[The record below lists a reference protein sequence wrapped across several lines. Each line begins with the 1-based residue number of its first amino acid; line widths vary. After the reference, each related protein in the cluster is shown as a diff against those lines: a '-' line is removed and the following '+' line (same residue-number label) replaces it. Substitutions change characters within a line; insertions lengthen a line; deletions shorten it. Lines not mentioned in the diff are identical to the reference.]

1 MKSISQTFAKGLL
14 FSLPIAITL
23 GALYWFF
30 SWAESLLSPLL
41 EYVLPQGWY
50 ITGMGVLSGLVI
62 IFLLGLLVQAYLLR
76 QLFEWLENSLN
87 RIPLVKTLY
96 GSARD
101 IMRLFSGSE
110 EQELQKVVLVS
121 LHEDIRMIGFVT
133 NEDIDFAKDDDVIA
147 VYVPL
152 SYQVGGHLLYLPRSR
167 CEPLDIPVKVAM
179 QQVLTAHIS
188 QSKPKGRPQPK

>member
-1 MKSISQTFAKGLL
+1 MKSLSQTFAKGLL

-30 SWAESLLSPLL
+30 TWAESLLSPLL
-41 EYVLPQGWY
+41 EYILPQGWY
-50 ITGMGVLSGLVI
+50 INGMGVLSGLII

-76 QLFEWLENSLN
+76 KIFIWLENSLN

-101 IMRLFSGSE
+101 IMRLFSSSDQ
-110 EQELQKVVLVS
+110 QELQKVVLVTM
-121 LHEDIRMIGFVT
+121 HEDIRMIGFVT
-133 NEDIDFAKDDDVIA
+133 NENIEFADDDDVIA

-167 CEPLDIPVKVAM
+167 CEPLDMPVKVAM

-188 QSKPKGRPQPK
+188 PTRHAYKKHQN

>member
-1 MKSISQTFAKGLL
+1 MTSISQTFAKGLL

-41 EYVLPQGWY
+41 EFVLPQGWY

-76 QLFEWLENSLN
+76 QLFEWLENSFN

-101 IMRLFSGSE
+101 IMRLFSGSDQ
-110 EQELQKVVLVS
+110 QELQKVVLVT

-133 NEDIDFAKDDDVIA
+133 NEHIDFANDDVIA

-167 CEPLDIPVKVAM
+167 CEPLDMPVKAAM

-188 QSKPKGRPQPK
+188 QSKPVKHPV

>member
-1 MKSISQTFAKGLL
+1 MKSISQTFARGLL
-14 FSLPIAITL
+14 FALPIAITL

-41 EYVLPQGWY
+41 EYLLPQGWY

-62 IFLLGLLVQAYLLR
+62 IFMLGLLVQAYLLR
-76 QLFEWLENSLN
+76 QLFEWLERSLN

-101 IMRLFSGSE
+101 ILKLFSGSE
-110 EQELQKVVLVS
+110 EQELQKVVLVT

-133 NEDIDFAKDDDVIA
+133 NEHIDLIDDEDVIA

-152 SYQVGGHLLYLPRSR
+152 SYQVGGHLLYLPRHR
-167 CEPLDIPVKVAM
+167 CEPLDIPVKAAM

-188 QSKPKGRPQPK
+188 QSPQPGAPRV

>member
-1 MKSISQTFAKGLL
+1 MTSISQTFAKGLL

-41 EYVLPQGWY
+41 EYVLPHGWY

-76 QLFEWLENSLN
+76 QIFEWLENSLN

-101 IMRLFSGSE
+101 IMRLFSGSD
-110 EQELQKVVLVS
+110 QHELQKVVLVRM
-121 LHEDIRMIGFVT
+121 HEDIRMIGFVT
-133 NEDIDFAKDDDVIA
+133 NENIDFAKEDDVIA

-167 CEPLDIPVKVAM
+167 CEPLDMPVKAAM

-188 QSKPKGRPQPK
+188 QTKPVKHPV

>member
-1 MKSISQTFAKGLL
+1 MKSLSQTFTRGLL
-14 FSLPIAITL
+14 FSLPIAITF

-30 SWAESLLSPLL
+30 NWSESLLRVPL
-41 EYVLPQGWY
+41 EYLLPVGWY
-50 ITGMGVLSGLVI
+50 LPGMGLVSGLII
-62 IFLLGLLVQAYLLR
+62 IFVLGLLVQAYLLS
-76 QLFEWLENSLN
+76 QLFTLLEGLLE

-101 IMRLFSGSE
+101 IMRLFSSSG
-110 EQELQKVVLVS
+110 QDELKKVVLVT

-133 NEDIDFAKDDDVIA
+133 NETIPFAQGDDIIA

-167 CEPLDIPVKVAM
+167 CEALDMPVQQAM

-188 QSKPKGRPQPK
+188 QARVRKETLR

>member
-1 MKSISQTFAKGLL
+1 MTSLSQTFAKGLL

-30 SWAESLLSPLL
+30 TWAESLLSPLL
-41 EYVLPQGWY
+41 EYILPQGWY
-50 ITGMGVLSGLVI
+50 INGMGVLSGLII

-76 QLFEWLENSLN
+76 KIFIWLENSLN

-101 IMRLFSGSE
+101 IMRLFSSSDQ
-110 EQELQKVVLVS
+110 QELQKVVLVTM
-121 LHEDIRMIGFVT
+121 HEDIRMIGFVT
-133 NEDIDFAKDDDVIA
+133 NENIEFADNDDVIA

-152 SYQVGGHLLYLPRSR
+152 SYRGIL
-167 CEPLDIPVKVAM
+167 
-179 QQVLTAHIS
+179 
-188 QSKPKGRPQPK
+188 